1 MKVVLL
7 GGTRF
12 LGVRVAELLVAA
24 GVSVTIVHRGQ
35 TGEAVH
41 GATTVHGDRS
51 QPGGLDG
58 LQGRFDAVLDL
69 SAYQSAWTRAA
80 IDALAGRVG
89 FYAFVS
95 SGAVYRPS
103 EQLPW
108 PEETPLGPI
117 PIWGAYG
124 REKVASEQMLF
135 EAHQGG
141 LVEVTAFRFPFIL
154 GPANFVDRE
163 SFVLSRIEARQPIL
177 LPGGGLAL
185 NQFVHVDDA
194 ARALVRALERPDVAS
209 GKAYNCAHPQL
220 VTNRGF
226 VDLCASVAG
235 RPAEVIELD
244 EAAAGVASD
253 TVDLTNITFPFP
265 NEHYGLDAA
274 RLERELGVVVQSP
287 PRRMIEDFAGWWES
301 HPDHR
306 PRRYEREDTALR
318 VLGKQ
323 PPPG

>member
-1 MKVVLL
+1 
-7 GGTRF
+7 
-12 LGVRVAELLVAA
+12 
-24 GVSVTIVHRGQ
+24 
-35 TGEAVH
+35 
-41 GATTVHGDRS
+41 
-51 QPGGLDG
+51 
-58 LQGRFDAVLDL
+58 
-69 SAYQSAWTRAA
+69 
-80 IDALAGRVG
+80 
-89 FYAFVS
+89 
-95 SGAVYRPS
+95 VYRPS

-124 REKVASEQMLF
+124 REKVASEKMLF

-177 LPGGGLAL
+177 LPGGGHAL

-194 ARALVRALERPDVAS
+194 ARALVRALERRDVAS
-209 GKAYNCAHPQL
+209 GKAYTCAHPQL

-235 RPAEVIELD
+235 RPATVIALD

-265 NEHYGLDAA
+265 NEHCGLDAS
-274 RLERELGVVVQSP
+274 RLERELSVVTQSP

-306 PRRYEREDTALR
+306 PRRYEREAAALR
-318 VLGKQ
+318 ALGKEVSI
-323 PPPG
+323 